1 MATTA
6 GTITSLTSGVRRVS
20 KRLIASYVVDWILIA
35 ATFAVGGAFSKIHG
49 NKHNFSLQ
57 DPNISFPYHDDTV
70 TVSVLMVVCIVAP
83 AIITAAI
90 SLFFVPGPAADQST
104 PKALIWR
111 RKLWEWNA
119 AWMGLGVALSAAFVI
134 TEGLKDLAGKP
145 RPFLL
150 AVCDPDL
157 SPESIRRHQ
166 VGGFGTS
173 LDSAVPIIVDWRIC
187 RQTDQGK
194 LRNAFASWP
203 SGHSSFSWAGLLY
216 LSFFICA
223 KFAVQIPFLL
233 PGSDSQ
239 RYISTFDEDGDAND
253 ELRKK
258 SQSASSS
265 RVHPPRNQAA
275 GPPIYL
281 LIVAFIPIATAMF
294 ISISRWFDYRHHGFD
309 IISGSVLGIFT
320 AWLGFR
326 WYHLPI
332 QGGAGWAWGARSRGR
347 AFWLGVGRPGY
358 VGDEG
363 WEAANLGL
371 RQGDIERGNFVTGP
385 GMADQRQPP
394 AMTASNGV

>member
-1 MATTA
+1 M
-6 GTITSLTSGVRRVS
+6 
-20 KRLIASYVVDWILIA
+20 LIA
-35 ATFAVGGAFSKIHG
+35 
-49 NKHNFSLQ
+49 
-57 DPNISFPYHDDTV
+57 
-70 TVSVLMVVCIVAP
+70 IVAP
-83 AIITAAI
+83 AVITAAI
-90 SLFFVPGPAADQST
+90 SLLFVPGPTADRKT

-119 AWMGLGVALSAAFVI
+119 AWMGLGVALSGAFVI

-166 VGGFGTS
+166 VGGLGS
-173 LDSAVPIIVDWRIC
+173 ALDSAVPIIVDWHIC

-203 SGHSSFSWAGLLY
+203 SGHSSFIWAGMLY
-216 LSFFICA
+216 LCLFVCA

-239 RYISTFDEDGDAND
+239 RYISTFDEETDGDGRP
-253 ELRKK
+253 RKN
-258 SQSASSS
+258 SQSTSAS
-265 RVHPPRNQAA
+265 RIHPPRNQAA
-275 GPPIYL
+275 APPIYL
-281 LIVAFIPIATAMF
+281 LIIAFVPIATAMF
-294 ISISRWFDYRHHGFD
+294 VSISRWFDYRHHGFD
-309 IISGSVLGIFT
+309 IISGSILGIFT

-332 QGGAGWAWGARSRGR
+332 QGGAGWAWGARSRAR

-363 WEAANLGL
+363 WEAARSGTPLG
-371 RQGDIERGNFVTGP
+371 DVERGGFITGP
-385 GMADQRQPP
+385 GMADQRDSKE
-394 AMTASNGV
+394 MASSDRV